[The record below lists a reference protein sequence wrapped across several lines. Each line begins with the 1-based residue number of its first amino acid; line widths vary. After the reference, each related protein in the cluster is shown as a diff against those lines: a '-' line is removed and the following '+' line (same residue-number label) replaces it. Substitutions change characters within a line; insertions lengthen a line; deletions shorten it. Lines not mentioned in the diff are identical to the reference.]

1 MPACCRAGTGA
12 TIRPESRQ
20 EQERALGVAV
30 RDDEEIAAPM
40 TAAAMLSTPHRT
52 GTLRTIGVLAAT
64 GMRVGEAIR
73 LDRSD
78 VDFAGRTVG
87 HPRRQARRS
96 RELALNRRHL
106 RAQHPRHDRRHHRA
120 GLIGATESAG
130 LGKAGGATCSSPALA
145 NRYYRA
151 VAVRSSPT
159 SAAISAQQAPTVSV
173 RARSNRPGCA
183 STTRKAACRAT
194 CSPLRCRAIWRL

>member
-20 EQERALGVAV
+20 EQERAREDHHPLGVAV

-40 TAAAMLSTPHRT
+40 TAAAMLSTPHRP
-52 GTLRTIGVLAAT
+52 GTLWTIGVLAAT

-87 HPRRQARRS
+87 HARRQARRS

-106 RAQHPRHDRRHHRA
+106 QAQHPRRDRRQHR
-120 GLIGATESAG
+120 L
-130 LGKAGGATCSSPALA
+130 GGAHRGHGERRARQGRRRHVLKFGHSRT
-145 NRYYRA
+145 RYCRS

-159 SAAISAQQAPTVSV
+159 SAAIRAEQAPTVSG
-173 RARSNRPGCA
+173 RARSNRPRCA
-183 STTRKAACRAT
+183 STIGTE
-194 CSPLRCRAIWRL
+194 PLDGHF